1 MDVKVY
7 MSQDIQLIDDLVKR
21 LQDHITKWDSDKV
34 IEQAELIFDA
44 FSKRFAIED
53 FLLLRL
59 KTNRDMQDAL
69 VKFLKI
75 RREFREKLESLLT
88 LHVDEPDFHGQVIM
102 LHQAL
107 LKHMAYLKAEFEPR
121 FVDQVSAAQMA
132 TMANDLEQRALALS
146 AS

>member
-53 FLLLRL
+53 FLLRL

-75 RREFREKLESLLT
+75 RREFREKLETLLT

-132 TMANDLEQRALALS
+132 TMASDLEQRALALS